1 MSAARAERLVNLVIC
16 LLSTRSFLTAERIR
30 TAVPG
35 YTADDGTTLGD
46 EAFKRMFERD
56 KGELR
61 DLGVPLETGRNGWGD
76 TEDGYRIARRDYELP
91 EIDLAP
97 DEAAAVGLAARLW
110 QSAGLS
116 EDAHGALRKLR
127 AAGIDVD
134 QNATPGI
141 QPRVEAADRAFAP
154 CLAAVRA
161 RRPIRF
167 GYRRPEEAE
176 PGLRVIEPWGVVSWR
191 GRWYV
196 VGHDRD
202 RRAPRC
208 FRMSRIVGAVEPA
221 GRPGSVVVPEGV
233 DLTSM
238 VATTWEPNQ
247 LQTATVAIAA
257 GRAAGLR
264 RVGRATGRSSPDGEE
279 FTVRYADAGS
289 LADRLI
295 GYGDGVLALGPS
307 EVRDAVVSRLRD
319 LVAHADPLRVE
330 APA

>member
-16 LLSTRSFLTAERIR
+16 LLSTRAFLTAERIR

-35 YTADDGTTLGD
+35 YAAEDGTALGE

-56 KGELR
+56 KVELR

-134 QNATPGI
+134 PHATPGI
-141 QPRVEAADRAFAP
+141 QPRVEAADRAFDP

-167 GYRRPEEAE
+167 GYQRPEAAE
-176 PGLRVIEPWGVVSWR
+176 PGLREIEPWGVVSWK

-202 RRAPRC
+202 RKAPRC
-208 FRMSRIVGAVEPA
+208 FRMSRIVGRIESA
-221 GRPGSVVVPEGV
+221 GRPGTVVVPEGV
-233 DLTSM
+233 DLTAL
-238 VATTWEPNQ
+238 VATTWQ
-247 LQTATVAIAA
+247 QSGMRTATVAIAP

-264 RVGRATGRSSPDGEE
+264 RVGRATGENGPDGEE
-279 FTVRYADAGS
+279 FTLDYGDPGS

-295 GYGDGVLALGPS
+295 GYGDGVLVLAPP
-307 EVRDAVVSRLRD
+307 EVRDAVVTRLRV
-319 LVAHADPLRVE
+319 LVGG
-330 APA
+330 